1 MNKTTSRS
9 GAAGYV
15 KVSESFRPVAFFIVI
30 YTVMCQLHRDMF

>member
-15 KVSESFRPVAFFIVI
+15 KVSESFRPVAFFIV
-30 YTVMCQLHRDMF
+30 M